1 MSEGK
6 KYYISKSGHTLKR
19 KNPIVTKDGT
29 IYETDLSTTL
39 KSHEYVDGKLI
50 TRTEGGFVFVTNIED
65 GTPRSFNKT
74 TKDKSFTLS
83 QLIGEGKTIDEEILS
98 SETELLKNVKLS
110 PSYDKLSDY
119 CYYGSANAMLKVEID
134 DIIDKYPFGSEDKEV
149 FFNNLSDFQKIL
161 LNRNTTPLYKAT
173 FKVPIETDEGIKY
186 VYKSFIHP
194 SNENGDLDVESTNYN
209 IYLSSLI
216 DITNLIDELY
226 CDNLYRVMTHDTI
239 KNFDFTYSKDDV
251 EEYIIGGS
259 KVNKVLRIYGRA
271 FDDIKK
277 YIDGIGTVNTITYNG
292 KNNIP
297 KEYFYDNLNL
307 KGWVPY
313 NIAEHFKS
321 DIKTSEEGGNLNVGM
336 GIEDVSYELLR
347 RFIINSPNIFRA
359 KGTKKAIN
367 KVFSLFGIKEEWYDI
382 FEIYQPVSGYIGNVD
397 LKKIAEQ
404 NYNVNNMEQSISD
417 VDPHTFDIE
426 RDMFKGINIKA
437 KYKCPV
443 PECGC
448 DEYYK
453 TFELED
459 GEDGD
464 YIYYATCIEN
474 GHKCKFNDNLVGIP
488 YHSENTYENYFQQK
502 GGWYRETGGFH
513 EHIDGESQVT
523 DIPYGN
529 NPHIG
534 NGKYDNGYDYVMSY
548 ANLFKRYETPGGE
561 NKEDVL
567 GFEITQKRQL
577 AVSDSDRDKIFTVLP
592 KKGDDDIDTE
602 LNINLK
608 NMLIVFDIGNIQD
621 SYAGATKGDFELIK
635 KLTLPYI
642 EQIIPSTTI
651 FDMILK
657 STDPIWSYLDS
668 YCEMDEN
675 GSATGMKIV
684 RYQDVNPYSEHGKE
698 GREVKDTIEIGELT
712 SIVKKKFGG
721 DFKHEDVI
729 IVGETPTGDE
739 YTNYDNIFI
748 FKGES
753 DDCPVNV
760 NPDWEIIVDLI

>member
-1 MSEGK
+1 MSKEK

-50 TRTEGGFVFVTNIED
+50 TRTEGGFVFVTNIESD
-65 GTPRSFNKT
+65 TPRSFNKST
-74 TKDKSFTLS
+74 ESKTFKLS
-83 QLIGEGKTIDEEILS
+83 DLIGVDKEINEEMVV
-98 SETELLKNVKLS
+98 SEAELLKNINLS

-119 CYYGSANAMLKVEID
+119 CYYGSANAMLKAEID
-134 DIIDKYPFGSEDKEV
+134 DIIDKYPFGSEENEEDSEEEKNEKKAKKEE

-173 FKVPIETDEGIKY
+173 FKVPIETDEGIRY

-194 SNENGDLDVESTNYN
+194 SNEDGDLDVESTNYN

-216 DITNLIDELY
+216 DVTNLIDELY

-313 NIAEHFKS
+313 NIAEHFES
-321 DIKTSEEGGNLNVGM
+321 DIKTSVESGNLNVGM

-382 FEIYQPVSGYIGNVD
+382 FEIYQPVGDYIESD
-397 LKKIAEQ
+397 KLEEIAEQ

-417 VDPHTFDIE
+417 VDPHTFDVE

-437 KYKCPV
+437 KYKC

-459 GEDGD
+459 GE
-464 YIYYATCIEN
+464 YVYYATCIEN
-474 GHKCKFNDNLVGIP
+474 GHKYKFNDNLVGIP
-488 YHSENTYENYFQQK
+488 YHSESTYGNYFQQK

-513 EHIDGESQVT
+513 ENAEGNSYVLDV
-523 DIPYGN
+523 PYGN

-534 NGKYDNGYDYVMSY
+534 NGNYDNGYDYVMSY
-548 ANLFKRYETPGGE
+548 ANLFKRYETPGDE

-577 AVSDSDRDKIFTVLP
+577 VSDKIFT
-592 KKGDDDIDTE
+592 DSDNTE

-608 NMLIVFDIGNIQD
+608 NMLIVFDIGDIQA
-621 SYAGATKGDFELIK
+621 SYTGATKSDFELIK

-642 EQIIPSTTI
+642 EQVIPSTTI

-657 STDPIWSYLDS
+657 SPDPIWSYLDS

-684 RYQDVNPYSEHGKE
+684 RYQDVNPYSEAI
-698 GREVKDTIEIGELT
+698 DANDELKG
-712 SIVKKKFGG
+712 IVKKKFGDG
-721 DFKHEDVI
+721 FEEEKGMKI
-729 IVGETPTGDE
+729 AVGGEKG
-739 YTNYDNIFI
+739 YDNIHVFR
-748 FKGES
+748 GES
-753 DDCPVNV
+753 SDCPVNV
-760 NPDWEIIVDLI
+760 YPDWRIIDDLI

>member
-50 TRTEGGFVFVTNIED
+50 TRTEGGFVFVTNIESD
-65 GTPRSFNKT
+65 TPRSFNKST
-74 TKDKSFTLS
+74 ESKTFKLS
-83 QLIGEGKTIDEEILS
+83 ELIGVDKEINEEMVLS
-98 SETELLKNVKLS
+98 ESESLKNIKLS

-119 CYYGSANAMLKVEID
+119 CYYGSSNAMLKAEID
-134 DIIDKYPFGSEDKEV
+134 DIIDKYPFGSEENEQDSEEEKNEKKEE

-313 NIAEHFKS
+313 NIAEHFDS
-321 DIKTSEEGGNLNVGM
+321 DIKTSVESGNLNVGM

-367 KVFSLFGIKEEWYDI
+367 KVFSLFGINEEWYDI
-382 FEIYQPVSGYIGNVD
+382 FEIYQPVDDYIESD
-397 LKKIAEQ
+397 KLEEIAEQ

-417 VDPHTFDIE
+417 VDPHTFDVE
-426 RDMFKGINIKA
+426 RDMFKGINIKT
-437 KYKCPV
+437 KYI
-443 PECGC
+443 G
-448 DEYYK
+448 
-453 TFELED
+453 
-459 GEDGD
+459 
-464 YIYYATCIEN
+464 
-474 GHKCKFNDNLVGIP
+474 DNLVGIP
-488 YHSENTYENYFQQK
+488 YHSESTYENYFQQK

-513 EHIDGESQVT
+513 EHIDGESQVI

-534 NGKYDNGYDYVMSY
+534 NGNYDNGYDYVMSY
-548 ANLFKRYETPGGE
+548 KNLFKRYETPG
-561 NKEDVL
+561 NKEGVL
-567 GFEITQKRQL
+567 GFGITQKRQL
-577 AVSDSDRDKIFTVLP
+577 VSDKIFTVHDE
-592 KKGDDDIDTE
+592 KDEDGDVFKTD

-608 NMLIVFDIGNIQD
+608 NMLIVFNDEKIKK
-621 SYAGATKGDFELIK
+621 SYTGSEQEHIVDPEDFELIK

-684 RYQDVNPYSEHGKE
+684 RYQDVNPYSEA
-698 GREVKDTIEIGELT
+698 TWANAELKG
-712 SIVKKKFGG
+712 IVKKKFGDG
-721 DFKHEDVI
+721 FAEERGMKI
-729 IVGETPTGDE
+729 AVGGVKG
-739 YTNYDNIFI
+739 YDNIHI
-748 FKGES
+748 FRGES
-753 DDCPVNV
+753 SDCPTNA
-760 NPDWEIIVDLI
+760 NPDWRIIDDLI